1 MKQAHVNAPA
11 DLGSSRELLLQPI
24 PIETMGPERTL
35 LSVQGRVI
43 AFFPLGRG
51 TVHAVA
57 RLNFGS
63 GDHRSMRILAMR
75 TPAKRTAHTF
85 AAALRVMVAPP
96 VATSAQDRTRMGA
109 GSGDAAIDTGD
120 ADEFAQELL
129 GRSPCDRIVDVNP
142 CDA

>member
-1 MKQAHVNAPA
+1 MLTHRRN
-11 DLGSSRELLLQPI
+11 LGSSRELLLQPI

-35 LSVQGRVI
+35 LSVQGRVV

-51 TVHAVA
+51 TVYAVA

-75 TPAKRTAHTF
+75 APAERTAHTF
-85 AAALRVMVAPP
+85 AAALRVVMAPP
-96 VATSAQDRTRMGA
+96 VAPSAQDGTGV
-109 GSGDAAIDTGD
+109 GFSSGDAAVYTGD
-120 ADEFAQELL
+120 IDKFAQELL
-129 GRSPCDRIVDVNP
+129 CRSPCDRIVDVDP